1 MLLPGD
7 ANHYL
12 MSHVAF
18 ADALVVCSTNGL
30 DQIQII
36 SGDDNHTI
44 EFPEPAYSVDLD
56 TNPNYRTSTLRL
68 AYTSMVTP
76 QTVLEYDWQT
86 KALTSLKVQEIP
98 GGYETSDYVSER
110 LQVICDGTHVPMS
123 LVRHKD
129 TLVNG
134 TAPVYLYGYGAYGHA
149 IPPSF
154 SSNVISLLDRG
165 FSPSPMFVAVM
176 TLVTTGIPL
185 ANCKSALTRL
195 MTLLI
200 APNI

>member
-1 MLLPGD
+1 M
-7 ANHYL
+7 AR
-12 MSHVAF
+12 S
-18 ADALVVCSTNGL
+18 
-30 DQIQII
+30 IQIV

-86 KALTSLKVQEIP
+86 KTLTSLKVQEIP
-98 GGYETSDYVSER
+98 GSCETSDYVSER
-110 LQVICDGTHVPMS
+110 LQVIARDGTHVPMS
-123 LVRHKD
+123 LVQHKD

-134 TAPVYLYGYGAYGHA
+134 TAQYICMVMVPMGMPYRQ
-149 IPPSF
+149 F

-165 FSPSPMFVAVM
+165 FFRHRMFVAVM
-176 TLVTTGIPL
+176 TLVTTGIRL
-185 ANCKSALTRL
+185 ANCNSAPTRL